1 MRLKE
6 GKKKMIKPLLIEVL
20 VEELP
25 AVPFL
30 KELPNIEKKWS
41 DILQKNNLLCEF
53 SFFYTPRRLV
63 LWHREFKAKQDD
75 ATQEF
80 FGAPV
85 AMAYKDGEPT
95 NAAIGFAKKCG
106 VEVSELKTTVQNG
119 KEVLFYEKQISGKPT
134 KEILNEL
141 VNEFISSLNFGKSMR
156 WGSFKESFIRPIKSL
171 SIMLSDEV
179 VEGELFGIKS
189 SNFTYGHRMVSYD
202 KVYFDFAGDY
212 FCKLSKAGVILDQE
226 QRKEMILNSI
236 KELET
241 KNNVKVEIDEE
252 LLDEVVAITEYP
264 TPLLGTFSES
274 FLKLPPEVIIT
285 SMKEHQRYFAVHKN
299 GKLANNFCVV
309 TNANTTEFSKIIAGN
324 ERVLKPRLTDAM
336 FFYENDLKRG
346 LDTSRL
352 SSVLF
357 ADGLGS
363 LQDKTDRE
371 VKVCKYLAD
380 KLKFE
385 PKDTLVQAVNL
396 GKADLMSEMVYEFT
410 ELQGLMGYYYAN
422 ELGIDSNIALALKE
436 QYLPDG
442 VDSELPSSEFSA
454 IVALANKIDTI
465 FGLFSI
471 GKIPSGAKDPYAL
484 RRAAF
489 GVLKILNEYK
499 FDIEIDVMIEE
510 LSHNYKELD
519 KKLVLEFFEDRLQS
533 IVNVNPS
540 VLKAVLAT
548 NERNISKV
556 VSKVNALNAIVNSSD
571 FKEVSSTFKR
581 VANIIK
587 DVDTN
592 GRIEINEGLFEQ
604 DEEQNLY
611 KKYNAIVSN
620 SYDNYEDHLDALFGI
635 KPELDM
641 FFDKVFVNHDNLNIR
656 QNRKNLI
663 SLIYIAFKEIAD
675 IKEIT
680 I

>member
-1 MRLKE
+1 
-6 GKKKMIKPLLIEVL
+6 MIKPLLIEVL

-171 SIMLSDEV
+171 SIMLGDEV

-226 QRKEMILNSI
+226 QRKDMILNSI

>member
-85 AMAYKDGEPT
+85 AMAYKDGEAT

-171 SIMLSDEV
+171 SIMLGDEV

-226 QRKEMILNSI
+226 QRKDMILNSI

-611 KKYNAIVSN
+611 KKYNSIVSN

>member
-171 SIMLSDEV
+171 SIMLGDEV

-226 QRKEMILNSI
+226 QRKDMILNSI

>member
-1 MRLKE
+1 
-6 GKKKMIKPLLIEVL
+6 MIKPLLIEVL

-30 KELPNIEKKWS
+30 KELPNIEKKWAG
-41 DILQKNNLLCEF
+41 ILQKNNLLCEF

-63 LWHREFKAKQDD
+63 LWHREFKTKQDD
-75 ATQEF
+75 AVQEF

-106 VEVSELKTTVQNG
+106 VEVNELKTTMQNG
-119 KEVLFYEKQISGKPT
+119 KEVLFYDKQISGKPT
-134 KEILNEL
+134 KEVLNEL

-171 SIMLSDEV
+171 SIMLGDEV
-179 VEGELFGIKS
+179 VDGELFGIKS

-212 FCKLSKAGVILDQE
+212 FCKLSKAGVVLDQE
-226 QRKEMILNSI
+226 QRKDMILSSI
-236 KELET
+236 KELES
-241 KNNVKVEIDEE
+241 KNSVKVEIDEE

-264 TPLLGTFSES
+264 TPLLGTFSDS

-299 GKLANNFCVV
+299 GKLSNNFCVV

-385 PKDTLVQAVNL
+385 PKDTLVEAVNL

-410 ELQGLMGYYYAN
+410 ELQGLMGYYYAK

-442 VDSELPSSEFSA
+442 VDSELPSNEFSA
-454 IVALANKIDTI
+454 IVALSNKIDTI

-499 FDIEIDVMIEE
+499 FDVEIDVMIEE
-510 LSHNYKELD
+510 LSHNYKNLD

-556 VSKVNALNAIVNSSD
+556 VSKVTALNIIVNSSD

-587 DVDTN
+587 DVDTT
-592 GRIEINEGLFEQ
+592 GRIEINEDLFEQ

-611 KKYNAIVSN
+611 KKYNTIVSK
-620 SYDNYEDHLDALFGI
+620 SYDNYEEHLDALFGI

-641 FFDKVFVNHDNLNIR
+641 FFDKVFVNHDDLNIR

-663 SLIYIAFKEIAD
+663 SLIYIAFREIAD

>member
-1 MRLKE
+1 
-6 GKKKMIKPLLIEVL
+6 
-20 VEELP
+20 
-25 AVPFL
+25 
-30 KELPNIEKKWS
+30 
-41 DILQKNNLLCEF
+41 
-53 SFFYTPRRLV
+53 
-63 LWHREFKAKQDD
+63 
-75 ATQEF
+75 
-80 FGAPV
+80 
-85 AMAYKDGEPT
+85 
-95 NAAIGFAKKCG
+95 
-106 VEVSELKTTVQNG
+106 
-119 KEVLFYEKQISGKPT
+119 
-134 KEILNEL
+134 
-141 VNEFISSLNFGKSMR
+141 
-156 WGSFKESFIRPIKSL
+156 
-171 SIMLSDEV
+171 
-179 VEGELFGIKS
+179 
-189 SNFTYGHRMVSYD
+189 
-202 KVYFDFAGDY
+202 
-212 FCKLSKAGVILDQE
+212 
-226 QRKEMILNSI
+226 
-236 KELET
+236 
-241 KNNVKVEIDEE
+241 
-252 LLDEVVAITEYP
+252 
-264 TPLLGTFSES
+264 
-274 FLKLPPEVIIT
+274 
-285 SMKEHQRYFAVHKN
+285 
-299 GKLANNFCVV
+299 
-309 TNANTTEFSKIIAGN
+309 
-324 ERVLKPRLTDAM
+324 
-336 FFYENDLKRG
+336 
-346 LDTSRL
+346 
-352 SSVLF
+352 
-357 ADGLGS
+357 
-363 LQDKTDRE
+363 
-371 VKVCKYLAD
+371 
-380 KLKFE
+380 
-385 PKDTLVQAVNL
+385 
-396 GKADLMSEMVYEFT
+396 
-410 ELQGLMGYYYAN
+410 
-422 ELGIDSNIALALKE
+422 
-436 QYLPDG
+436 
-442 VDSELPSSEFSA
+442 
-454 IVALANKIDTI
+454 
-465 FGLFSI
+465 LFSI

-611 KKYNAIVSN
+611 KKYNSIVSN

>member
-1 MRLKE
+1 
-6 GKKKMIKPLLIEVL
+6 MIKPLLIEVL

-63 LWHREFKAKQDD
+63 LWHREFKTKQDD

-95 NAAIGFAKKCG
+95 NVAIGFAKKCG

-171 SIMLSDEV
+171 SIMLGDEV

-226 QRKEMILNSI
+226 QRKDMILNSI

>member
-1 MRLKE
+1 
-6 GKKKMIKPLLIEVL
+6 MIKPLLIEVL

-63 LWHREFKAKQDD
+63 LWHREFKTKQDD
-75 ATQEF
+75 AVQEF

-106 VEVSELKTTVQNG
+106 VEVSELKTIQQNG

-141 VNEFISSLNFGKSMR
+141 VNEFIASLNFGKSMR

-171 SIMLSDEV
+171 SIMLGDEV

-212 FCKLSKAGVILDQE
+212 FCKLSKSGVILDQE

-236 KELET
+236 KELES
-241 KNNVKVEIDEE
+241 KNGVKVEIDEE

-299 GKLANNFCVV
+299 GKLSNNFCVV

-410 ELQGLMGYYYAN
+410 ELQGLMGYYYAK

-454 IVALANKIDTI
+454 IVALGNKIDTI
-465 FGLFSI
+465 LGLFSI

-499 FDIEIDVMIEE
+499 FDVEIDVMIEE
-510 LSHNYKELD
+510 LSHNYKDLD

-556 VSKVNALNAIVNSSD
+556 VSKVDALNAIVNSSD

-587 DVDTN
+587 DVDTS
-592 GRIEINEGLFEQ
+592 GRIDINEDLFEQ
-604 DEEQNLY
+604 DEEKSLY
-611 KKYNAIVSN
+611 SKYNAITSKN
-620 SYDNYEDHLDALFGI
+620 YDNYETHLDALFGI

>member
-1 MRLKE
+1 
-6 GKKKMIKPLLIEVL
+6 MIKPLLIEVL

-63 LWHREFKAKQDD
+63 LWHREFKTKQDD
-75 ATQEF
+75 AVQEF

-85 AMAYKDGEPT
+85 AMAYKEGEPT

-119 KEVLFYEKQISGKPT
+119 KEVLFYEKQISGKAT

-141 VNEFISSLNFGKSMR
+141 VNEFITSLNFGKSMR

-171 SIMLSDEV
+171 SIMLGDEV

-212 FCKLSKAGVILDQE
+212 FCKLSKAGVVLDQE
-226 QRKEMILNSI
+226 HRKEMILSSI
-236 KELET
+236 KELES
-241 KNNVKVEIDEE
+241 KNSVKVEIDEE

-299 GKLANNFCVV
+299 GKLSNNFCVV
-309 TNANTTEFSKIIAGN
+309 TNANTTEFGKIIAGN

-346 LDTSRL
+346 LDTSKL

-385 PKDTLVQAVNL
+385 PKDMLIQAVNL

-410 ELQGLMGYYYAN
+410 ELQGLMGYYYAK
-422 ELGIDSNIALALKE
+422 ELGMDSNIALALKE

-442 VDSELPSSEFSA
+442 VDSELPSNEFSA
-454 IVALANKIDTI
+454 IVALSNKIDTI
-465 FGLFSI
+465 LGLFSI

-489 GVLKILNEYK
+489 GVLKILNEYN
-499 FDIEIDVMIEE
+499 FDVEIDVMIEE

-540 VLKAVLAT
+540 VLKAILST

-556 VSKVNALNAIVNSSD
+556 VSKVNALNTIVNSSD
-571 FKEVSSTFKR
+571 FKEISSTFKR

-587 DVDTN
+587 DVDTT

-611 KKYNAIVSN
+611 KKYNAIVSK
-620 SYDNYEDHLDALFGI
+620 SYDNYEEHLDALFGI

-641 FFDKVFVNHDNLNIR
+641 FFDKVFVNHENLNIR
-656 QNRKNLI
+656 QNRKNLV

>member
-1 MRLKE
+1 
-6 GKKKMIKPLLIEVL
+6 MIKPLLIEVL

-30 KELPNIEKKWS
+30 KELPNIEKKWA

-63 LWHREFKAKQDD
+63 LWHREFKTKQDD
-75 ATQEF
+75 AVQEF

-106 VEVSELKTTVQNG
+106 VEVNELKTTMQNG

-134 KEILNEL
+134 KEVLNEL

-171 SIMLSDEV
+171 SIMLGDEV
-179 VEGELFGIKS
+179 VDGELFGIKS

-212 FCKLSKAGVILDQE
+212 FCKLSKAGVVLDQG
-226 QRKEMILNSI
+226 QRKDMILSSI
-236 KELET
+236 KELES
-241 KNNVKVEIDEE
+241 KNSVKVEIDEE

-299 GKLANNFCVV
+299 GKLSNNFCVV

-346 LDTSRL
+346 LDTSKL

-380 KLKFE
+380 KLNFE
-385 PKDTLVQAVNL
+385 SQDTLIQAVNL

-410 ELQGLMGYYYAN
+410 ELQGLMGYYYAK

-454 IVALANKIDTI
+454 IVALSNKIDTI

-499 FDIEIDVMIEE
+499 FDVEIDVMIEE
-510 LSHNYKELD
+510 LSHNYKNLD

-556 VSKVNALNAIVNSSD
+556 VSKVNALNTIVNSSD

-587 DVDTN
+587 DVETT
-592 GRIEINEGLFEQ
+592 GRIEINEDLFEQ
-604 DEEQNLY
+604 EEEKNLY
-611 KKYNAIVSN
+611 KKYNAIVSK
-620 SYDNYEDHLDALFGI
+620 SYYNYEEHLDALFGI
-635 KPELDM
+635 KPD
-641 FFDKVFVNHDNLNIR
+641 
-656 QNRKNLI
+656 RK
-663 SLIYIAFKEIAD
+663 SVV
-675 IKEIT
+675 
-680 I
+680 

>member
-1 MRLKE
+1 
-6 GKKKMIKPLLIEVL
+6 MIKPLLIEVL

-85 AMAYKDGEPT
+85 AMAYKDGEAT

-171 SIMLSDEV
+171 SIMLGDEV

-226 QRKEMILNSI
+226 QRKDMILNSI

>member
-1 MRLKE
+1 
-6 GKKKMIKPLLIEVL
+6 MIKPLLIEVL

-85 AMAYKDGEPT
+85 AMAYKDGEAT

-171 SIMLSDEV
+171 SIMLGDEV

-226 QRKEMILNSI
+226 QRKDMILNSI

-611 KKYNAIVSN
+611 KKYNSIVSN

>member
-63 LWHREFKAKQDD
+63 LWHREFKTKQDD

-106 VEVSELKTTVQNG
+106 VEVNELKTTVQNG
-119 KEVLFYEKQISGKPT
+119 KEVIFYEKQISGKPT

-141 VNEFISSLNFGKSMR
+141 VNEFIASLNFGKSMR

-171 SIMLSDEV
+171 SIMLGDEV

-236 KELET
+236 KELES
-241 KNNVKVEIDEE
+241 KNGVKVEIDEE

-548 NERNISKV
+548 NERNISKIV
-556 VSKVNALNAIVNSSD
+556 NKVNALNVIVNSND

-592 GRIEINEGLFEQ
+592 GRIEINQGLFEQ

>member
-1 MRLKE
+1 
-6 GKKKMIKPLLIEVL
+6 MIKPLLIEVL

-63 LWHREFKAKQDD
+63 LWHREFKTKQDD

-106 VEVSELKTTVQNG
+106 VEVNELKTTVQNG
-119 KEVLFYEKQISGKPT
+119 KEVLFYEKQISGKST

-171 SIMLSDEV
+171 SIMLGDEV

-212 FCKLSKAGVILDQE
+212 FCKLSKAGIILDQE

-236 KELET
+236 KELES
-241 KNNVKVEIDEE
+241 KNGIKVEIDEE

-299 GKLANNFCVV
+299 GKLSNNFCVV

-352 SSVLF
+352 ASVLF

-410 ELQGLMGYYYAN
+410 ELQGLMGYYYAK

-454 IVALANKIDTI
+454 IVALSNKIDTI

-499 FDIEIDVMIEE
+499 FDVEIDVMIEE

-548 NERNISKV
+548 NERNISKI
-556 VSKVNALNAIVNSSD
+556 VSKVNALNIIVNSSD

-611 KKYNAIVSN
+611 KKYKAIVSN
-620 SYDNYEDHLDALFGI
+620 SYDNYEEHLDALFGI